1 MATTRSTSSS
11 KISTPSG
18 EKTVAEMEQLLLE
31 REKTIERFKKIQD
44 RIQLQNLTKTSTRRF
59 TIYNK
64 EKLRKMLKDPKRNE
78 IQLRSL
84 SIFLYRLCYPYRR
97 LIWYQATMMDLNAV
111 SVIPFIDIT
120 KENNQKKIIKNYY
133 KTANKLQQ
141 MALDQCML
149 PMLLTAWREDT
160 AFGYIYDDGRDF
172 FIHMLDGKYCQIS
185 AIDRG
190 VLRYAFD
197 FTYFD
202 DFPDDLEYWDSE
214 FEKKYKKYKQ
224 NKAPRWQELD
234 YKREIC
240 LKVNIDD
247 LTLSYPPYA
256 PMFEAMID
264 LVDLQ
269 GAQAVKDEASDYKLL
284 VARLETMTGTKEP
297 DDFQVDPDTALKYYE
312 LFEQSLPDGVS
323 AAISP
328 LPIEPIE
335 FDADDTAGVDAISN
349 STKNLFKTSG
359 GSQILYND
367 NTGTTITTAQI
378 LSDSKI
384 ALAALLPQVQ
394 TWCNCYMADTIGKD
408 HGHIKYIE
416 CTPYT
421 RAEKKKELLQ
431 SGQSGLPV
439 KLSIAALDGYTPME
453 ALSLLFIENDC
464 LVLHDKMVPLS
475 TSWTK
480 PAEATGGKVTGDGSE
495 GAPTKEGGDLSDEG
509 EESRDKETN

>member
-1 MATTRSTSSS
+1 MAAAKSSSSS

-18 EKTVAEMEQLLLE
+18 DVSVAELQKQLMDKERQLE
-31 REKTIERFKKIQD
+31 KFKKIQEII
-44 RIQLQNLTKTSTRRF
+44 RLQDLTKTSRRRF
-59 TIYNK
+59 DTYNK
-64 EKLRKMLKDPKRNE
+64 EKLRRMLKDPKRNE
-78 IQLRSL
+78 TALRSL

-120 KENNQKKIIKNYY
+120 KDNNKKKIIKNYY
-133 KTANKLQQ
+133 KTASKLQQ

-160 AFGYIYDDGRDF
+160 AFGYIYDDGKDF
-172 FIHMLDGKYCQIS
+172 FIHVLDGNYCQVS

-197 FTYFD
+197 FSYFD
-202 DFPDDLEYWDSE
+202 TYPDDLEFWDSE
-214 FEKKYKKYKQ
+214 FKRKYRKYKD
-224 NKAPRWQELD
+224 NKAPRWQELE

-269 GAQAVKDEASDYKLL
+269 GVQSVKDEASDYKLL
-284 VARLETMTGTKEP
+284 VARLETLTGTKEP
-297 DDFQVDPDTALKYYE
+297 DDFEVDLDTALKYYNIFAE
-312 LFEQSLPDGVS
+312 SLPDGVS

-335 FDADDTAGVDAISN
+335 FDHDDTAGVDAISN
-349 STKNLFKTSG
+349 TTKNLFKTSG

-367 NTGTTITTAQI
+367 NSGTTITTAQI
-378 LSDSKI
+378 ISDAKI

-394 TWCNCYMADTIGKD
+394 TWCNCYMNDHIGKD
-408 HGHIKYIE
+408 HGHVKYIE
-416 CTPYT
+416 CTPNT
-421 RAEKKKELLQ
+421 RSEKKKELLQ
-431 SGQSGLPV
+431 SGQSGIPT

-464 LVLHDKMVPLS
+464 LELHDKMVPLS

-480 PAEATGGKVTGDGSE
+480 SKDQTTGQVTGDGSD
-495 GAPTKEGGDLSDEG
+495 GAPTKDDGDLSDEG
-509 EESRDKETN
+509 EATRDKETN